1 MRLAEQRRALNL
13 LADAGPRGSTAA
25 ILMAHGFTAEM
36 LAGLVRDGLATVA
49 TETVKAGGR
58 TIEVAREDYGRRP
71 AGGRRLG
78 GMISMPQHK
87 SQMVA
92 IEQASIQK
100 KCGIQFQRAAAQ

>member
-1 MRLAEQRRALNL
+1 MVMKLDAEQRRALNL

-58 TIEVAREDYGRRP
+58 TIEVAREDQSKRSVAFNSSEPPRNKRTNQNGP
-71 AGGRRLG
+71 LIQHGNLPRL
-78 GMISMPQHK
+78 SK
-87 SQMVA
+87 DS
-92 IEQASIQK
+92 K
-100 KCGIQFQRAAAQ
+100 K